1 MSMPEDKDYRENLHS
16 GAGKNIFQN
25 ARDLRRVETPAEKL
39 LWQCLRNRQLKGRK
53 FRRQHPFDKY
63 VLDFYCHECRLAVEL
78 DGSTHDEI
86 MNKQYDETR
95 TAELKRSGIIV
106 LRFRNEEVIKDIDEV
121 LRKIEAYL
129 N

>member
-53 FRRQHPFDKY
+53 FRRQHAFDKY
-63 VLDFYCHECRLAVEL
+63 VLDFYCHECRLVVEL
-78 DGSTHDEI
+78 DGSIHDEI

>member
-1 MSMPEDKDYRENLHS
+1 MPEDKDYRENLHS

-53 FRRQHPFDKY
+53 FRRQHAFDKY
-63 VLDFYCHECRLAVEL
+63 VLDFYCHECRLVVEL
-78 DGSTHDEI
+78 DGSIHDEI